1 MSLLQNIF
9 AKYLLNIFQKKSLD
23 AMFISSRALSG
34 QPSHTCV
41 SRRFAVAV
49 LPLAL
54 FSQGCAVNP
63 YTDQVA
69 HLKQTFASD
78 DPCASNGRNIGML
91 AGAVLGAVAGS
102 QLAKKD
108 DRVWAA
114 ALGAGLG
121 AGLGNLI
128 GSEIDSRRCALA
140 RIQQKYN
147 LDMQVAPLTMKAS
160 SGLAAASGSSQVGLS
175 VAVVD
180 SGLRPQFA
188 SGSAELGPEA
198 RTQFAEIARQ
208 YATAWQLAQLGANAT
223 PQQREALRVALSK
236 KRVLL
241 VGHTDDSGD
250 TRQNADLSERRAK
263 AVAELFRA
271 QGVVDDQLF
280 YQGAGETL
288 PLADNRTLEG
298 RARNRRV
305 EIVDLSDEDT
315 FRAYLQSRRANTG
328 YYRPAE
334 ASGTPEVVTTT
345 NSVTSKPASGM
356 AGSTATKGKAGKVTK
371 SQPAKP
377 QGTVQSQG
385 VALASTTNTATRPV
399 LDFGGVPYSRN
410 LATLNVGSLRQS
422 SGGISISLISQ
433 AQASDMSAISSC
445 RDDRPRS
452 AGLVKSLKGNR
463 AYATSEMMP
472 GLYGRTWHDT
482 VNGNLVVLNKVAVL
496 SNGANAAN
504 APELKVYADYDPA
517 HARTAQP
524 TVTVTPAV
532 NTYPGSNGL
541 LYRVFAEGRGGVQCM
556 DILFA
561 SQPAQASTGKIVYG
575 ASDRQLVADFR
586 PRMVGQ

>member
-1 MSLLQNIF
+1 
-9 AKYLLNIFQKKSLD
+9 
-23 AMFISSRALSG
+23 MFIPSRVLSG
-34 QPSHTCV
+34 QPCRTGV
-41 SRRFAVAV
+41 SRRRALAV

-54 FSQGCAVNP
+54 FAQGCTVNP
-63 YTDQVA
+63 YANQA
-69 HLKQTFASD
+69 SHFKQTFASD

-128 GSEIDSRRCALA
+128 GSEIDQRRCALA

-147 LDMQVAPLTMKAS
+147 LDMQIAPLTAEA
-160 SGLAAASGSSQVGLS
+160 GGGIATAAGGSQVGLS

-188 SGSAELGPEA
+188 SGSAELGLEA

-208 YATAWQLAQLGANAT
+208 YAVTWQLAQLGANTT
-223 PQQREALRVALSK
+223 PQEREALRAALSK

-241 VGHTDDSGD
+241 VGHTDDTGD
-250 TRQNADLSERRAK
+250 TRQNAELSERRAK

-271 QGVVDDQLF
+271 QGVADEQLY

-288 PLADNRTLEG
+288 PLADNRTPEG

-305 EIVDLSDEDT
+305 EIVDLSNEDT
-315 FRAYLQSRRANTG
+315 FRVYLQSRRANTG

-334 ASGTPEVVTTT
+334 ASGMPEAVTTT
-345 NSVTSKPASGM
+345 SPAASKSVAGTASTAATTTTVTTSK
-356 AGSTATKGKAGKVTK
+356 TAA
-371 SQPAKP
+371 SQPA
-377 QGTVQSQG
+377 TAQSQG
-385 VALASTTNTATRPV
+385 QTAASTAPATTVSTGTSSSVVARPV
-399 LDFGGVPYSRN
+399 LDFGGVPYSRSV
-410 LATLNVGSLRQS
+410 ATLNVGTLRQS
-422 SGGISISLISQ
+422 SGGISISLVSQ

-482 VNGNLVVLNKVAVL
+482 VNGNLVVINKVAVL

-517 HARTAQP
+517 RARTAQP

-561 SQPAQASTGKIVYG
+561 SQPAQAGTGKIVYG
-575 ASDRQLVADFR
+575 ASGRELVADFR
-586 PRMVGQ
+586 PRMVSQ

>member
-1 MSLLQNIF
+1 
-9 AKYLLNIFQKKSLD
+9 
-23 AMFISSRALSG
+23 MFISSRLPSG
-34 QPSHTCV
+34 SGRPDRPSAF
-41 SRRFAVAV
+41 RRYSLVM

-54 FSQGCAVNP
+54 FSQGCTVNP
-63 YTDQVA
+63 YANQVS
-69 HLKQTFASD
+69 HFKQTFASD
-78 DPCASNGRNIGML
+78 DPCANNSRNIGML

-128 GSEIDSRRCALA
+128 GSEIDRRRCALA

-147 LDMQVAPLTMKAS
+147 LDMQIAPLAAEAG
-160 SGLAAASGSSQVGLS
+160 SGIATSGGGNQVGLS
-175 VAVVD
+175 VAIVD

-188 SGSAELGPEA
+188 SGSAELGVEA

-208 YATAWQLAQLGANAT
+208 YAVAWQLAQLGASAT
-223 PQQREALRVALSK
+223 PQEREALRVALSK

-241 VGHTDDSGD
+241 VGHTDDTGD
-250 TRQNADLSERRAK
+250 TNQNAGLSEGRAK

-271 QGVVDDQLF
+271 QGVADDQLF

-288 PLADNRTLEG
+288 PLADNRTPEG

-305 EIVDLSDEDT
+305 EIVDLSNEDT

-328 YYRPAE
+328 YYRPTE
-334 ASGTPEVVTTT
+334 ASSTQEAVISTSTSPVKPATGTPHTS
-345 NSVTSKPASGM
+345 SV
-356 AGSTATKGKAGKVTK
+356 TKGKATPSHPEKAK
-371 SQPAKP
+371 SNAQRPSSVSSKTPPASS
-377 QGTVQSQG
+377 G
-385 VALASTTNTATRPV
+385 AAAERESTAARPM
-399 LDFGGVPYSRN
+399 LDFGGVPYSRS
-410 LATLNVGSLRQS
+410 LATLNVGPLRQS
-422 SGGISISLISQ
+422 SGGITISLISQ

-463 AYATSEMMP
+463 PYATSEMMP

-496 SNGANAAN
+496 SNGSNAAN

-517 HARTAQP
+517 RARTAQP
-524 TVTVTPAV
+524 SVTVTPAV
-532 NTYPGSNGL
+532 NTYLGGNGL

-556 DILFA
+556 DILFS
-561 SQPAQASTGKIVYG
+561 SQPTQTSSGKIVYG
-575 ASDRQLVADFR
+575 LSGRELVADFR
-586 PRMVGQ
+586 PRMVSQ